1 VLFLKDTELKILI
14 ELLKNSRRSDREIS
28 KAVGLSQPTV
38 SRTINKLKQEGY
50 IKEFTIIPDFKKLGF
65 QIMSVIISKVKE
77 EVKPDAFEEVRR
89 RVRSDEKENPHAL
102 LLAYTGMG
110 LNGDRAT
117 ILLSQSYSDY
127 AAFITHAKEHPLVDV
142 EAMQSFII
150 DLCDESHYL
159 SLTLSQL
166 ARYLQKPE
174 KKET

>member
-1 VLFLKDTELKILI
+1 
-14 ELLKNSRRSDREIS
+14 
-28 KAVGLSQPTV
+28 
-38 SRTINKLKQEGY
+38 
-50 IKEFTIIPDFKKLGF
+50 
-65 QIMSVIISKVKE
+65 MSVIISKVKE

-117 ILLSQSYSDY
+117 ILLSQSYCDY